1 MKAVTRL
8 VTLGLIA
15 SGAYAARRA
24 QQNAA
29 AKRQRE
35 LQELDELDFADVDES
50 GDVNEHGVIISDA
63 ELVPPEDY
71 HPSQER
77 RETAWE
83 MPGRGAGPR

>member
-8 VTLGLIA
+8 VTVGLIA
-15 SGAYAARRA
+15 GGALAARRA
-24 QQNAA
+24 QQHAA

-35 LQELDELDFADVDES
+35 INELDFADLDES

-63 ELVPPEDY
+63 ELVPPDDY
-71 HPSQER
+71 HPSQEQHA
-77 RETAWE
+77 TAWE